1 MDVDIG
7 MKVRDWEDGKV
18 YICYALSL
26 IHIYVNHIVHN
37 TYQIDSIQLPN
48 VSDVQSFINEFKNLP
63 NLAQQYTL
71 RR

>member
-1 MDVDIG
+1 MNN
-7 MKVRDWEDGKV
+7 
-18 YICYALSL
+18 
-26 IHIYVNHIVHN
+26 VNHIVHN